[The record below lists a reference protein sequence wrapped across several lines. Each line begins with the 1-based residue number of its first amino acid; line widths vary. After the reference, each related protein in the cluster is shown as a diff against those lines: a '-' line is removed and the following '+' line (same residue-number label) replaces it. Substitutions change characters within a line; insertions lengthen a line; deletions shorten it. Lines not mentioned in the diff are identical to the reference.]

1 MLSPLDYFKKGI
13 KAIRGGLILCVLL
26 VNGGNIWR
34 NGDIYQYQK
43 INIPNHHTII
53 SADQRQSLVQSLGIT
68 RINAGISLQEV
79 SDTTGSPGQQI
90 RFEKISI
97 EDGLSQSSVYS
108 IYQDS
113 TGFLWFGTE
122 DGLNKFDGYN
132 FTVYRHDPD
141 DPLSLS
147 DNSILSIFE
156 DGSGELW
163 IGTYGRGLNRF
174 DREKEQF
181 KRFRH
186 NPDNPNSL
194 INDNVNVIN
203 VDSSG
208 RLWVGTM
215 DGLDRYDSES
225 DKFIHYQSNP
235 EILNGLSH
243 NTITAIHQD
252 LNGILWIGTFG
263 GGLNRYD
270 PTTDQFFQYS
280 HDILNPNT
288 ISSDYVSSISED
300 QSGIIWIGTAD
311 GGLNKFNP
319 KTEEFNQYL
328 ANPQYSN
335 SLSQNS
341 ISSID
346 VDHLGNIWIGS
357 DGSGIDVFNPS
368 SEQFQNFKNEQD
380 DLFSLSQD
388 LVTEIYVDRSGI
400 VWIGTFGGGVN
411 KFDPL
416 TTRFIH
422 YRHISSNLN
431 SLSSNNVMSITE
443 NEAGNLW
450 IGLFGG
456 GLDRINRSDGTV
468 IHYRNDP
475 NDPGSL
481 ASDDVWYVYPDQ
493 SNLLWVGT
501 IGGGLDRFDTNT
513 GEFTHFVSDPD
524 DPDSLSINA
533 VTTIYED
540 RDNML
545 WIGTSGGGLDRFD
558 RKTEKFFH
566 FVHDPDEPSSLS
578 NNRIWTITEDRAG
591 NLWVGTGGGGISVLD
606 QKSGKFV
613 QYLHDPDDPNSLGDT
628 DIFSIYEDSGG
639 SIWIGTYGS
648 GLDKFDPATGEF
660 IHYRVSDGLPNNV
673 VYGILE
679 DENGYLWLSTNL
691 GLSSFDPRTESFK
704 NFEVSDGLQSNEF
717 NVGAHYIDE
726 QGEMYFGGING
737 LTSFHPEDI
746 QDTELLPSVLLTAL
760 KQGGEDILI
769 GKAIENLDEIT
780 LDRSNNNFEFEFAA
794 LNYSHPEKS
803 QYAYIL
809 EGFDENWNFIGKNRN
824 GRYTNLPGGTYTLRL
839 KATNSDGIWNENGA
853 SITVKVVP
861 PFWETWWF
869 IGIITLIVLA
879 SVVSGYMWRVR
890 TAEARSQE
898 LEDQVRTRTEEID
911 RRRIELEA
919 LYQADEVIDQFLT
932 IENRLKALVDVAID
946 ILHADKSSIFI
957 WDEVQEKFVIK
968 VSRGFSSQVI
978 QSLAIG
984 KDEGVIGEAANT
996 GVPVIV
1002 DDGSKDP
1009 RKEMEQP
1016 EYVDLILAEGI
1027 RSFMFLPIKISDEI
1041 FGIFNVNFCEPNS
1054 IGEEEIRVFMALTQH
1069 SALSIQ
1075 NAQLFEQ
1082 LRELAIKEERSRLA
1096 RDLHDSAKQKAF
1108 AALAQLGAAS
1118 GMIDRKPAVAK
1129 DHLIEAEDL
1138 VHEVL
1143 QELIILIQEMYPV
1156 TLRERGLAASVRE
1169 YVFEWENQCEIEAEV
1184 TIINERK
1191 LPLEIEQSLYRVIQE
1206 SLANIA
1212 RHSQAKQVN
1221 ISITYNSDTIE
1232 VQISDNGV
1240 GFDINQKPS
1249 GLGLRSMDERI
1260 ELING
1265 EFDIKSEPGAGTR
1278 IKVVAPVEVG
1288 VKLRP
1293 S

>member
-1 MLSPLDYFKKGI
+1 MLSPLVFLKKGI

-26 VNGGNIWR
+26 VNGGDFWR
-34 NGDIYQYQK
+34 NGDIYQYQN
-43 INIPNHHTII
+43 INLPIHHTII
-53 SADQRQSLVQSLGIT
+53 SEDHRQSLIQSLGIT
-68 RINAGISLQEV
+68 RIKAGISLQEV

-203 VDSSG
+203 IDSSG
-208 RLWVGTM
+208 RLWIGTM
-215 DGLDRYDSES
+215 DGLDRYDSDS
-225 DKFIHYQSNP
+225 DKFIHYQSDP
-235 EILNGLSH
+235 EILNSLGH
-243 NTITAIHQD
+243 NTITDIHQD
-252 LNGILWIGTFG
+252 LNGSLWIGTFG

-270 PTTDQFFQYS
+270 PTMDQFFRYS
-280 HDILNPNT
+280 HDSLNPNT

-300 QSGIIWIGTAD
+300 QSGIFWIGTAD

-319 KTEEFNQYL
+319 NTEEFSQYL

-341 ISSID
+341 ISSVD
-346 VDHLGNIWIGS
+346 VDHLGKIWIGS
-357 DGSGIDVFNPS
+357 DGSGIDVFDPS

-416 TTRFIH
+416 TTRFTH

-475 NDPGSL
+475 NDPESL

-648 GLDKFDPATGEF
+648 GLDKFDPSTGEF

-717 NVGAHYIDE
+717 NVGAHYVDE
-726 QGEMYFGGING
+726 RGEMYFGGING

-746 QDTELLPSVLLTAL
+746 QDTELLPPVVLTAL

-769 GKAIENLDEIT
+769 GKALENLDEIT

-853 SITVKVVP
+853 SVTVKVVP

-879 SVVSGYMWRVR
+879 SVVIGYRLRVR
-890 TAEARSQE
+890 TMEARSQE

-957 WDEVQEKFVIK
+957 WDQIQEKYVIK

-978 QSLAIG
+978 QTLAFG
-984 KDEGVIGEAANT
+984 KDEGVIGEAAKT

-1002 DDGSKDP
+1002 DDGFTDP
-1009 RKEMEQP
+1009 RKELERP
-1016 EYVDLILAEGI
+1016 EFVDLILAEGI

-1041 FGIFNVNFCEPNS
+1041 FGIFNVNFCEPNA
-1054 IGEEEIRVFMALTQH
+1054 IGEEEKRVFMALTQH

-1118 GMIDRKPAVAK
+1118 GMIDREPADAK
-1129 DHLIEAEDL
+1129 DHLLEAEDL

-1156 TLRERGLAASVRE
+1156 TLRERGLASSVRE

-1240 GFDINQKPS
+1240 GFVINQKPS